1 MSTHK
6 YCEALDQILELFGT
20 VPELADVTVYDTL
33 PDANPTREMV
43 AVGTSVTFHDDWVNF
58 GCFTRE
64 TEWTAGGFISTTTPG
79 LTYRESRT
87 RCFDIATAMAR
98 ALVRDPRAVTVAGT
112 LMWSSFRLTRFT
124 PYPDTEGSGALIEFE
139 IDGKARYSPN
149 D

>member
-6 YCEALDQILELFGT
+6 YGEALDQILDLFRSLPEIAG
-20 VPELADVTVYDTL
+20 VPVYDSF

-43 AVGTSVTFHDDWVNF
+43 AVGTTVTFNDDWVNF

-64 TEWTAGGFISTTTPG
+64 TSWTAGGFISITTPG
-79 LTYRESRT
+79 LTYSESRT
-87 RCFDIATAMAR
+87 RCFEIASAMAR
-98 ALVRDPRAVTVAGT
+98 ALVPDARAVTASGM

-124 PYPDTEGSGALIEFE
+124 PYPDSEGAGALIEFE
-139 IDGKARYSPN
+139 LDGKARYSPN